1 MILEAKDLVFG
12 YTSRD
17 NVLRGV
23 SLCVDEGELV
33 ILMGHNG
40 AGKTTLLNTI
50 FGLLKARSGK
60 VLYKGSELGTLTS
73 RVKAGIS
80 YCIQGQG
87 IFPSMGVMENLDLAT
102 MSLGI
107 EISQH
112 RQRLEKVFT
121 LFPILSK
128 RKGQRA
134 GTLSGGEQRM
144 LSLGMALMQR
154 PSLLLL
160 DEPSLGLSPMLI
172 EQLFGVIK
180 DSFTS
185 FGMSI
190 FLVEQNVKNALR
202 LADRIYI
209 LKTGEVVF
217 SGKPEILQD
226 QTELW
231 KKL

>member
-1 MILEAKDLVFG
+1 
-12 YTSRD
+12 
-17 NVLRGV
+17 
-23 SLCVDEGELV
+23 
-33 ILMGHNG
+33 
-40 AGKTTLLNTI
+40 
-50 FGLLKARSGK
+50 
-60 VLYKGSELGTLTS
+60 
-73 RVKAGIS
+73 
-80 YCIQGQG
+80 
-87 IFPSMGVMENLDLAT
+87 
-102 MSLGI
+102 
-107 EISQH
+107 
-112 RQRLEKVFT
+112 
-121 LFPILSK
+121 
-128 RKGQRA
+128 
-134 GTLSGGEQRM
+134 M

-180 DSFTS
+180 DSFIP

-190 FLVEQNVKNALR
+190 FLVEQNVKNAIR

-217 SGKPEILQD
+217 SGKPDILQD

>member
-1 MILEAKDLVFG
+1 
-12 YTSRD
+12 
-17 NVLRGV
+17 
-23 SLCVDEGELV
+23 
-33 ILMGHNG
+33 
-40 AGKTTLLNTI
+40 
-50 FGLLKARSGK
+50 
-60 VLYKGSELGTLTS
+60 
-73 RVKAGIS
+73 
-80 YCIQGQG
+80 
-87 IFPSMGVMENLDLAT
+87 
-102 MSLGI
+102 
-107 EISQH
+107 
-112 RQRLEKVFT
+112 
-121 LFPILSK
+121 
-128 RKGQRA
+128 
-134 GTLSGGEQRM
+134 M

>member
-1 MILEAKDLVFG
+1 MILEVRELIFG

-23 SLCVDEGELV
+23 SLHIDKGELV

-50 FGLLKARSGK
+50 FGLLKTRSGK
-60 VLYKGSELGTLTS
+60 VLYKGNELGSLAS

-80 YCIQGQG
+80 YCLQGQG
-87 IFPSMGVMENLDLAT
+87 IFPSMTVMENLDLAT
-102 MSLGI
+102 MSLVMDT
-107 EISQH
+107 SQH
-112 RQRLEKVFT
+112 QERLKNVFD

-180 DSFTS
+180 SSFIS
-185 FGMSI
+185 LGMCI
-190 FLVEQNVKNALR
+190 LLVEQNVKNAIR

-209 LKTGEVVF
+209 LKTGKVVF
-217 SGKPEILQD
+217 SGKPDILHD

-231 KKL
+231 KNL

>member
-1 MILEAKDLVFG
+1 MILEVKDLIFG

-23 SLCVDEGELV
+23 SLHIDEGELV

-50 FGLLKARSGK
+50 FGLLKTRSGK
-60 VLYKGSELGTLTS
+60 VLYKGNELGTLAS

-80 YCIQGQG
+80 YCLQGQG
-87 IFPSMGVMENLDLAT
+87 IFPSMTVMENLDLAT
-102 MSLGI
+102 MSLVMDT
-107 EISQH
+107 SQH
-112 RQRLEKVFT
+112 QERLKNVFN

-180 DSFTS
+180 SSFIS
-185 FGMSI
+185 FGMCI
-190 FLVEQNVKNALR
+190 LLVEQNVKNAIR

-209 LKTGEVVF
+209 LKTGKVVF
-217 SGKPEILQD
+217 SGKPDILHD

-231 KKL
+231 KNL

>member
-1 MILEAKDLVFG
+1 MILEVKDLIFG

-23 SLCVDEGELV
+23 SLHIDEGELV

-50 FGLLKARSGK
+50 FGLLKTRSGK
-60 VLYKGSELGTLTS
+60 VLYKGKELGTLAS

-80 YCIQGQG
+80 YCLQGQG
-87 IFPSMGVMENLDLAT
+87 IFPSMTIMENLDLAT
-102 MSLGI
+102 MSLVMDTR
-107 EISQH
+107 QH
-112 RQRLEKVFT
+112 QERLKNVFS

-144 LSLGMALMQR
+144 LSLGMALMQH

-180 DSFTS
+180 SSFIS
-185 FGMSI
+185 LGMCI
-190 FLVEQNVKNALR
+190 LLVEQNVKNAIR

-217 SGKPEILQD
+217 SGKPDILHD